1 MSDELVVRR
10 VIGAPTS
17 SIFAALANPE
27 VQANIDGS
35 GMLRGAIDP
44 KPLNGVGDTF
54 TMQMYQPT
62 LGEYVMENTVFVY
75 RLDEEIGWIPNHQG
89 MEPRGTRWSWRLDVV
104 SEGST
109 GLTQVYDWS
118 GVTDAEFRQAAG
130 FPTVTEEQI
139 AATMNRL
146 ADHLGV
152 PVEDQSKNTEIIA
165 TAGMDPWQA

>member
-1 MSDELVVRR
+1 MPDELIVRR

-27 VQANIDGS
+27 VQATIDGS
-35 GMLRGAIDP
+35 DMLRGAIDP

-54 TMQMYQPT
+54 TMQMYQPA

-75 RLDEEIGWIPNHQG
+75 RVNEEIGWIPNRQG
-89 MEPRGTRWSWRLDVV
+89 MKPRGTRWSWRLDVV

-118 GVTDAEFRQAAG
+118 GVKDAEFRQAAQ
-130 FPTVTEEQI
+130 FPRVTEEQI

-152 PVEDQSKNTEIIA
+152 PVEE
-165 TAGMDPWQA
+165 WQEKSEQN